1 MQSSDGALLTEY
13 TSFDPIHKGNFVARN
28 RIVAGLCDCLIVA
41 ESANKG
47 GALITAGI
55 ASDYNRDVFALPGRI
70 SDRFSAGCNDLIARN
85 IAALVTD
92 ASDII
97 KAMNWTVKET
107 SAKQLSLFDSLSVDE
122 QAVVDYLT
130 AHGEGQ
136 LNQLSIALNQN
147 VGRTMSL
154 LIDMEF
160 KGLLLTYPGGK
171 YRLA

>member
-1 MQSSDGALLTEY
+1 M
-13 TSFDPIHKGNFVARN
+13 
-28 RIVAGLCDCLIVA
+28 
-41 ESANKG
+41 
-47 GALITAGI
+47 
-55 ASDYNRDVFALPGRI
+55 
-70 SDRFSAGCNDLIARN
+70 IARN

-107 SAKQLSLFDSLSVDE
+107 SAKQLSLFDSLSADE

-154 LIDMEF
+154 LIEMEF